1 MICWGDIMEIGEI
14 IKDIKSSLSTNIKSN
29 DSIVYKSFQVRV
41 LDGYF
46 GTVINQ
52 IKDNNEYEV
61 YSYLKNKYDIAS
73 PLNLKHFNNI
83 DKASEYFNK
92 ILDIVNSDNVDNII
106 DFCKK
111 T

>member
-1 MICWGDIMEIGEI
+1 MIYWGDIMEIGEI
-14 IKDIKSSLSTNIKSN
+14 IKDLKSDLSTNIKSN
-29 DSIVYKSFQVRV
+29 DSIVYKSFQVRI

-73 PLNLKHFNNI
+73 PLNLKRFNDV
-83 DKASEYFNK
+83 DKATGYFNE
-92 ILDIVNSDNVDNII
+92 ILDIVNNDNINNVI